1 MSALEPPEGRL
12 EHFIEHLSIRSIT
25 AIYLAVAQGKLSS
38 IQEKLLK
45 VLQTN
50 VDEPLSYRDI
60 AEKLTVVSTNTV
72 FYHLQKLERLGYL
85 KRDPSNPK
93 NYQVLGSPESGTV
106 YLNLYGLARCGPR
119 GHLLDGSPVD
129 RLPVSTRLIPFR
141 SNEAFLIRAKG
152 DSMEP
157 RIHED
162 DIVLARKQQAANDG
176 EVIVCVNHGEAL
188 IKKLARHRG
197 APLLVS
203 LNPKYD
209 PIVAADDF
217 RVEGIVKSI
226 VCSAITH

>member
-1 MSALEPPEGRL
+1 M
-12 EHFIEHLSIRSIT
+12 
-25 AIYLAVAQGKLSS
+25 AQSKLSS

-60 AEKLTVVSTNTV
+60 AERLAVVSTNTV

-85 KRDPSNPK
+85 KRDPANPK

-106 YLNLYGLARCGPR
+106 YLNLYGLARCGPH
-119 GHLLDGSPVD
+119 GHLLDGNPVD
-129 RLPVSTRLIPFR
+129 RLPVSTRLIPCR
-141 SNEAFLIRAKG
+141 ASEAFLIRAKG

-162 DIVLARKQQAANDG
+162 DIVLARKQHTANDG
-176 EVIVCVNHGEAL
+176 DVVVCVNGGEAL
-188 IKKLARHRG
+188 IKKLSRHRH
-197 APLLVS
+197 ATLLFS
-203 LNPKYD
+203 LNQSYD

-217 RVEGIVKSI
+217 RVEGVVKAI
-226 VCSAITH
+226 VCSAISH

>member
-1 MSALEPPEGRL
+1 MR
-12 EHFIEHLSIRSIT
+12 H
-25 AIYLAVAQGKLSS
+25 GKLTE

-45 VLQTN
+45 LLQKH

-60 AEKLTVVSTNTV
+60 AEALAVGSTNTV
-72 FYHLQKLERLGYL
+72 FYHLQKLERLGFL
-85 KRDPSNPK
+85 KRDPTNPK
-93 NYQVLGSPESGTV
+93 NYQVLGSPESGTA
-106 YLNLYGLARCGPR
+106 YLNLYGLARCGPN
-119 GHLLDGSPVD
+119 GHLLDGNPID

-141 SNEAFLIRAKG
+141 SNEAFLVRAKG

-162 DIVLARKQQAANDG
+162 DIVLARKQHAADDG
-176 EVIVCVNHGEAL
+176 EVIVCVNQGEAL

-226 VCSAITH
+226 VSSAISH